1 MAMNSRRHTEEV
13 LVAKTNLAI
22 TRLGL
27 GTAPIGGLFTP
38 VSIEDAKMVMDY
50 AMASGIKYF
59 DTAPVYGNGL
69 AEKRIGPLLGPVTAQ
84 LVALSTKVGRL
95 LVTPP
100 STSVGLKEYEVLI
113 DYSPDGIRQSL
124 EASLSRL
131 QLNSVNILY
140 IHDADDYADQAIAQA
155 YPELE
160 KMRSE
165 GLISAIGVGMNQ
177 VEIPTRFVNET
188 DINIVLCAG
197 RYSLLD
203 QSAAK
208 ELLPAAINRN
218 VSIVIGG
225 VYNSGIL
232 ATPSFDSTYDYVKAP
247 ANLVKQAL
255 AIRDLLQNWKVPLT
269 AAAIQFPL
277 RHAAVTSVLT
287 GARSVKE
294 LSENIDAFNFEIP
307 EECWTALEE
316 NDFCRIAI

>member
-1 MAMNSRRHTEEV
+1 MTMTPSRHTEEV
-13 LVAKTNLAI
+13 LVAKTKLAI

-38 VSIEDAKMVMDY
+38 VSIEDAKLVVDY

-100 STSVGLKEYEVLI
+100 GTTVGIEEYEVLI

-131 QLNSVNILY
+131 QLNSVDILY
-140 IHDADDYADQAIAQA
+140 IHDADDYADQAITQA

-203 QSAAK
+203 QSAAS

-247 ANLVKQAL
+247 TNLVKQAL
-255 AIRDLLQNWKVPLT
+255 AIQDLLQNWQVPLT

-287 GARSVKE
+287 GARSVAE
-294 LSENIDAFNFEIP
+294 LSENIDAFNFAIP

-316 NDFCRIAI
+316 NDFCRIPM

>member
-38 VSIEDAKMVMDY
+38 VSIEDAKMVVDY